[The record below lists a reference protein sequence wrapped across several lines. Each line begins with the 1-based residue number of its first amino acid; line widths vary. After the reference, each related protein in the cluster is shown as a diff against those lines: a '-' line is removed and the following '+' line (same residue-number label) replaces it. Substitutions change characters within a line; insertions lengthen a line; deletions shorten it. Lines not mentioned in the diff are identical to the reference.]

1 MTKTQIAKRKTQI
14 KVAQVKL
21 YCTLTYKKYDFEM
34 NTYHKYFLER
44 IRNSNKEQER
54 NYDNT
59 RMVPGISF
67 KI

>member
-1 MTKTQIAKRKTQI
+1 MTKTQIAKRKS
-14 KVAQVKL
+14 KL
-21 YCTLTYKKYDFEM
+21 FKQNYIVPLTYKKYGFEM
-34 NTYHKYFLER
+34 STYHKYFLER

-54 NYDNT
+54 SYDNT